1 MTKEEKR
8 CTRKIHHTE
17 SERKN
22 YIKRLNKI
30 EGQVKGINKMIADD
44 RHCDDILIQ
53 ISAVTS
59 ALKSLG
65 NEILINHMKTCMVD
79 DIKKGELESIDEIL
93 YLWKRL
99 K

>member
-8 CTRKIHHTE
+8 CTRKIHHTKE
-17 SERKN
+17 EKSD

-30 EGQVKGINKMIADD
+30 EGQVRGISKMIEDD
-44 RHCDDILIQ
+44 RHCDDVLIQ

-79 DIKKGELESIDEIL
+79 DIQKGELESIDEIL